1 MTATNTIKLI
11 NPVGQRGAERASL
24 ARRLA
29 TLDGKS
35 IGFIDNI
42 KPNAGLFLRYVEE
55 MIRKDYPDVQT
66 HTVRKNFTPNHLIA
80 DKLDGKVHAVVNAWG
95 D

>member
-1 MTATNTIKLI
+1 
-11 NPVGQRGAERASL
+11 
-24 ARRLA
+24 
-29 TLDGKS
+29 
-35 IGFIDNI
+35 
-42 KPNAGLFLRYVEE
+42 
-55 MIRKDYPDVQT
+55 MIRKDYPDVHT